1 LAQSLSDLHSAG
13 GNGGVSRAVFLELL
27 TRHEDVDRQ
36 ILDAKEEVRSLNRQR
51 KTIRKTA
58 EADGINVEALD
69 RYLVDSKRSGSEREA
84 VERQYR
90 RYMAFSLKPVGFQPG
105 MDFTTD
111 DPGLAALNTAELKRI
126 DNEGFAAGKAGQ
138 SREANSYSPG
148 HEAFQRWDTAWLRG
162 QGEIASSL
170 ATSPAAA
177 QAARNAA
184 VPGERRGRRR
194 TGELGAVP
202 TNEKAGDPAAGNGD
216 GAGLRLAGGNGAAPA
231 SGNGAE
237 PKRRG
242 RPIGSTNRPKP
253 QPEAGHGELPPA
265 A

>member
-1 LAQSLSDLHSAG
+1 MAQSLSDLHSAG
-13 GNGGVSRAVFLELL
+13 GNDGVSRAVFLELL
-27 TRHEDVDRQ
+27 TRHEEVDLQ

-111 DPGLAALNTAELKRI
+111 DPGMAALNTTELKRI
-126 DNEGFAAGKAGQ
+126 DNEGFAAGKAGH

-170 ATSPAAA
+170 ASSPAAA

-184 VPGERRGRRR
+184 VPGESRGRKRK
-194 TGELGAVP
+194 GELGPVP
-202 TNEKAGDPAAGNGD
+202 TTEKAPALALVGD
-216 GAGLRLAGGNGAAPA
+216 GAGDQAASGNGAAPE
-231 SGNGAE
+231 SGNGAA

-253 QPEAGHGELPPA
+253 QPEAEHEDLPPA